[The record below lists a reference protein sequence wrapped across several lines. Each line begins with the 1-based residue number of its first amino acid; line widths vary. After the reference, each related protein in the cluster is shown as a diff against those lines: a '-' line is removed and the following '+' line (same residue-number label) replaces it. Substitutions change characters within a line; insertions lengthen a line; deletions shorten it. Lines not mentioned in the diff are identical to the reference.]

1 MKLHPKEKLFYDC
14 IFDFIRKDRNL
25 VELSGPEIYP
35 TLASSG
41 LQRPVLTEIWKA
53 ANVQNRKG
61 LTREDLYIAL
71 RMISLVQHHGVT
83 AGVKALQES
92 IKTIRSVK
100 PPKLRPPV
108 EFQQY
113 YRQKQSAMKSGMSEN
128 VTPMRSAPQNPF
140 VITDLQRDSYLNFF
154 HQLDVA
160 NCGVISG
167 AQSKTFLEKSNLPPN
182 DLRRIWLL
190 SDIDQDG
197 QLDAH
202 EFCVAMQ
209 LIMVLRKNLC
219 PLPATLPPSLN
230 PKSGRTPGG
239 PGMTPG
245 GPSVT
250 PGGPSMELGSSIIAA
265 PAMTPPIAQPIIAPQ
280 HRTLPPGAD
289 NSGSLIPGPPGLGR
303 QISNSSVPERRVSNA
318 MAPMPSI
325 TRQTSADMN
334 LFAPPSGSE
343 RKQINELRDNI
354 SKEFSMNMDLKERVL
369 KQEEI
374 SSKSQQKLDEF
385 KSRLQARRDKNN
397 ELRIQLKVEEERQEG
412 NASQTKALLIE
423 KGELEREA
431 IDIKAQISTL
441 RGRSTDSDN
450 LLEKLKH
457 EVSLARRRFEEAK
470 MELETLESESAT
482 LQSAEQEVKDQLDS
496 LRKEEKQLRAQINN
510 VRLASSDL
518 SMKKLNA
525 DREMEG
531 LEETIEKLKKE
542 VKAINAQ
549 NEKER
554 KSLGIMTERK
564 YKKELEVK
572 KLQEDLSK
580 AEAEKTSVKSK
591 ATPIPKDDFD
601 TGFDP
606 FGDVPA
612 QKKEE
617 NKKSK
622 SNKKAAMALGAGAAV
637 GAIGAMAAMGALS
650 SNRSIGSDSSS
661 GMEPPPLPPDPFP
674 GEGDHSPPDD
684 PFAIDTI
691 SDPEQSPPDDP
702 FQTSDKPPEADPF
715 AMVGNSDEPPDDP
728 FSAAAKEKVQQ
739 DDPFASVSAAAPM
752 EDTQDDPFAAVST
765 AASTQ
770 NEEADPFAAV
780 AKEHQQDPFASV
792 AAAAPEENA
801 MQVDPFAS
809 DANPPATTPPDD
821 PFDSTFDP
829 FASMDAAMAKSDP
842 FASAEFSAAPIET
855 PVEIAAPDNNVEED
869 VDAADFGNDP
879 FFGAEDPVDID
890 ENDPFAAF
898 DDDLDEEFP
907 EADFD

>member
-1 MKLHPKEKLFYDC
+1 LHPKEKLFYDC

-53 ANVQNRKG
+53 TNIQNRKG

-83 AGVKALQES
+83 PEIEALQEN

-113 YRQKQSAMKSGMSEN
+113 YRQKQAAMKSGMSESAP
-128 VTPMRSAPQNPF
+128 PMRPASQNPF
-140 VITDLQRDSYLNFF
+140 VITELQRDSYLNFF

-167 AQSKTFLEKSNLPPN
+167 AQAKTFLEKSNLPPN

-230 PKSGRTPGG
+230 PKSGMTPGG
-239 PGMTPG
+239 SHMTPG

-250 PGGPSMELGSSIIAA
+250 PGGPSMMPGPNIAA
-265 PAMTPPIAQPIIAPQ
+265 PAMTPPVAQPIIAPQ

-303 QISNSSVPERRVSNA
+303 QISNTSVPERRLSNA

-325 TRQTSADMN
+325 TRQTSADTN

-374 SSKSQQKLDEF
+374 SAKSQQKLDEL
-385 KSRLQARRDKNN
+385 KSRLQAYRDKNN

-450 LLEKLKH
+450 VLEKLKH
-457 EVSLARRRFEEAK
+457 EVLLARRRFEEAQT
-470 MELETLESESAT
+470 ELETLESESAT

-525 DREMEG
+525 DREMQG
-531 LEETIEKLKKE
+531 VEETIEKLKKE
-542 VKAINAQ
+542 VKAINEQ

-554 KSLGIMTERK
+554 KSLGIMMERK
-564 YKKELEVK
+564 YQKELEVK
-572 KLQEDLSK
+572 KLQEDLAK

-591 ATPIPKDDFD
+591 AAPIPKDDFD

-606 FGDVPA
+606 FGDVPV

-617 NKKSK
+617 DKKKSE
-622 SNKKAAMALGAGAAV
+622 STKKAVMAV
-637 GAIGAMAAMGALS
+637 GAVGAMAAMGGLS
-650 SNRSIGSDSSS
+650 STRSIGSDSSS

-674 GEGDHSPPDD
+674 GEGDQSPPDD

-691 SDPEQSPPDDP
+691 SDPEQSPGDP

-715 AMVGNSDEPPDDP
+715 AIVGNSDEPPDDP
-728 FSAAAKEKVQQ
+728 FAAAAKEKTQTQ
-739 DDPFASVSAAAPM
+739 KDDPFAAVSDAAAPM
-752 EDTQDDPFAAVST
+752 EDAQDDPFAAVST

-780 AKEHQQDPFASV
+780 AEENQQDPFASV
-792 AAAAPEENA
+792 AATAAKASSP
-801 MQVDPFAS
+801 QVDPFAS

-842 FASAEFSAAPIET
+842 FASAEVPAASIEKPT
-855 PVEIAAPDNNVEED
+855 EKAAADNNVEEE
-869 VDAADFGNDP
+869 VDPADFGNDP
-879 FFGAEDPVDID
+879 FFGAEDPIDID